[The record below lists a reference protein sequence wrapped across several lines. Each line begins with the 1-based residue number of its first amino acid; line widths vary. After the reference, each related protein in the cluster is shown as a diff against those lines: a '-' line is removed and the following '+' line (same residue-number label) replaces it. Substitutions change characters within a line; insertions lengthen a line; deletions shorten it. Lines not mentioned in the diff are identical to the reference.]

1 MPAFLVPIAAA
12 AGKSLAAGKIGG
24 WIRNIATKGFSLVK
38 KDGASW
44 LNKNFKLS
52 GRGANELG
60 ISNVPTQQV
69 GSSSNLLKYAAA
81 AVAAFTLFK

>member
-1 MPAFLVPIAAA
+1 MPAFLAPIAAQGA
-12 AGKSLAAGKIGG
+12 KLVGRKLGG
-24 WIRNIATKGFSLVK
+24 WIKNLATKGFNLAK

-60 ISNVPTQQV
+60 ISNVPTQKI
-69 GSSSNLLKYAAA
+69 GGESSLLKYAAIGI
-81 AVAAFTLFK
+81 AAFTLFK